1 MMGNKLPKLTHNRL
15 FVYCDFIK
23 PGQHQYIVSYETTL
37 VEPEPPKPKL
47 TEAQKKDLIKLKK
60 KKAMMKEDIE
70 AVEKPPPPFI
80 PHRAKFKML
89 SYHQFLATAH
99 LG

>member
-1 MMGNKLPKLTHNRL
+1 MKEHNPYKEDTQFVNYPDAAMMGNKLPKLTHNRL

-47 TEAQKKDLIKLKK
+47 TEAEKKDLLKLKK
-60 KKAMMKEDIE
+60 KKAMSK
-70 AVEKPPPPFI
+70 
-80 PHRAKFKML
+80 
-89 SYHQFLATAH
+89 
-99 LG
+99 G